1 MSNFVSLDHLQ
12 KESIVR
18 SLFILAVSVWVLT
31 ACAMQQKEVAASL
44 ENPGPVNC
52 ATASSDIQTLENE
65 KTNVAQQVASGV
77 TAIVPV
83 GLVMGILTGTE
94 GTKIKVA
101 TGEYNEA
108 IDKRIKQI
116 KMECDIR

>member
-1 MSNFVSLDHLQ
+1 M
-12 KESIVR
+12 R
-18 SLFILAVSVWVLT
+18 SLYILALSVSVLT

-52 ATASSDIQTLENE
+52 ATASSDVQTLENE
-65 KTNVAQQVASGV
+65 KTSVAQQVASGA

-94 GTKIKVA
+94 GTKISVA
-101 TGEYNEA
+101 TGEYNKA

-116 KMECDIR
+116 KMECGVR

>member
-1 MSNFVSLDHLQ
+1 MRALLIITVSVSL
-12 KESIVR
+12 
-18 SLFILAVSVWVLT
+18 LT

-65 KTNVAQQVASGV
+65 KANVAQQVASGA
-77 TAIVPV
+77 TAIAPA

-94 GTKIKVA
+94 GTKISVA
-101 TGEYNEA
+101 RGDYNKA
-108 IDKRIKQI
+108 IDNQISQI
-116 KMECDIR
+116 KMECGLR

>member
-1 MSNFVSLDHLQ
+1 M
-12 KESIVR
+12 R
-18 SLFILAVSVWVLT
+18 SLFIITVSVSLLT

-52 ATASSDIQTLENE
+52 ATASSDLQTLEDE
-65 KTNVAQQVASGV
+65 KVNVAQQVASGV

-94 GTKIKVA
+94 GTKISVA
-101 TGEYNEA
+101 SGDYNKA
-108 IDKRIKQI
+108 IDNRIDQI
-116 KMECDIR
+116 KMECGLR

>member
-1 MSNFVSLDHLQ
+1 M
-12 KESIVR
+12 R
-18 SLFILAVSVWVLT
+18 SLFIITVSVSVLT
-31 ACAMQQKEVAASL
+31 ACVMQQKEVAASL

-52 ATASSDIQTLENE
+52 ATARSDVQTLENE
-65 KTNVAQQVASGV
+65 KTNVAQQVASGA

-94 GTKIKVA
+94 GTKISVA
-101 TGEYNEA
+101 TGEYNKA

-116 KMECDIR
+116 EMECRIR

>member
-1 MSNFVSLDHLQ
+1 M
-12 KESIVR
+12 R
-18 SLFILAVSVWVLT
+18 SLFIITVSVSLMT

-52 ATASSDIQTLENE
+52 ATATSDIETLENE

-94 GTKIKVA
+94 GTKISVA
-101 TGEYNEA
+101 TGDYNEA
-108 IDKRIKQI
+108 IDNRIKQI
-116 KMECDIR
+116 KMECGIS

>member
-1 MSNFVSLDHLQ
+1 M
-12 KESIVR
+12 R
-18 SLFILAVSVWVLT
+18 SLFIITVSVSALI

-65 KTNVAQQVASGV
+65 KTNVAQQVGSGV

-116 KMECDIR
+116 KMECGIR

>member
-1 MSNFVSLDHLQ
+1 MRALLIITVSVSL
-12 KESIVR
+12 
-18 SLFILAVSVWVLT
+18 LT

-52 ATASSDIQTLENE
+52 ATAHNDLQTLEAE

-94 GTKIKVA
+94 GTKISVA
-101 TGEYNEA
+101 SGNYNKA
-108 IDKRIKQI
+108 IDNRIAQI
-116 KMECDIR
+116 KMECGLR